1 MDIDGI
7 AGWQRLPV
15 EPPATPWSFPD
26 PRTAGRDDLVAV
38 GGDLEPGTILGA
50 YRRGLFPMNVNRRQL
65 GWWSPVERGII
76 PLDGFAPSR
85 SLRRSRRR
93 YRLTVDRDFRRVV
106 VACADPRRPHGWI
119 TPAIVEAYSRLHELG
134 WAHSVEAW
142 TDEGDL
148 AGALY
153 GLRIGGLFAGESMV
167 HFERDGSKVAL
178 RRPGRPAP
186 PLAGP
191 RSSTCSGRHRTSA
204 AWAPSPSIARDYLAL
219 LGEALAQPV
228 G

>member
-1 MDIDGI
+1 
-7 AGWQRLPV
+7 
-15 EPPATPWSFPD
+15 
-26 PRTAGRDDLVAV
+26 
-38 GGDLEPGTILGA
+38 
-50 YRRGLFPMNVNRRQL
+50 MNVNRRHL
-65 GWWSPVERGII
+65 GWWSPMERGII

-142 TDEGDL
+142 TEEGGL

-153 GLRIGGLFAGESMV
+153 GVRIGGLFAGESMV
-167 HFERDGSKVAL
+167 HLER
-178 RRPGRPAP
+178 RRARRWPSSAWSTCSAAR
-186 PLAGP
+186 GP
-191 RSSTCSGRHRTSA
+191 RSSTCSGRHPTSA
-204 AWAPSPSIARDYLAL
+204 AWAPSPCRGPAYLGCLADAIAARGLVADSVDSRAL
-219 LGEALAQPV
+219 VTMDRWHPHGHR
-228 G
+228 

>member
-7 AGWQRLPV
+7 AGWERLPV

-26 PRTAGRDDLVAV
+26 PLTAGRDDLVAV

-50 YRRGLFPMNVNRRQL
+50 YRRGLFPMNVNRRHL

-76 PLDGFAPSR
+76 PLAGFAPSR

-142 TDEGDL
+142 TEEGDL

-178 RRPGRPAP
+178 VGLVDLLRQSGATLLDVQWATPHLRSLGAVAVDRP
-186 PLAGP
+186 
-191 RSSTCSGRHRTSA
+191 
-204 AWAPSPSIARDYLAL
+204 DYLAL